1 MIRSLYSGV
10 SGLKSHQTKMD
21 VIGNNISNVNT
32 TAFKSKSINFSDM
45 LYQTTQGATA
55 PNPEKNIAGINP
67 RQIGLGVKTAAIS
80 SSITTEGST
89 QTTGN
94 PFDLKLTGEAFFIVN
109 DGTNTYFTRDGAFAV
124 DAAGYLAM
132 SGTGYNV
139 MGWTNIA
146 EDGSVIKD
154 NVKPIKVLDAAS
166 KSYDAAATTQAYIAG
181 ILDKNDKNLETDDGK
196 ITTLQIYDKRGYA
209 YNLRM
214 GIKPATGQTVSTKN
228 ITNIERKYNLPAK
241 LYKIDNSVGTFKFA
255 DGSVV
260 TSTDMPEGLYEA
272 LMQEASVKRGT
283 TLGVDTT
290 VNANTIGITD
300 ATSLDAFLT
309 AKGITLDSSSD
320 IYKELAKGTFTV
332 DFKGATAYST
342 DGTRDG
348 IIDISDA
355 VADTLGASAV
365 STSTLTN
372 PDDST
377 VTPTGIAVDVTDFVV
392 TQKIPSDDS
401 GTTYSLLYKKNGT
414 DTSVDP
420 MVYEDWAKLLAYD
433 MNPAKIAEYTTTE
446 NITKTEILEGQYQV
460 SLLSMTDSENKNVDI
475 TNLNNP
481 VYNLV
486 YNTADGSFNY
496 VGAAGSKNFTLNLSQ
511 LGDNFENLTVD
522 MSTSK
527 NVDNNG
533 SSTISGTSGDLDGN
547 NAGRKVGE
555 LTGVSISTDG
565 MIYATYSNSQT
576 RVLGQIAVATFANAS
591 GLANVGDNCYESTQ
605 NSGAFDGI
613 GVDIKASGTGY
624 MTSGC
629 LEMSNVDLSNE
640 FTNMITTQR
649 GFQANSRIITVSD
662 TLLEELTNLKR

>member
-1 MIRSLYSGV
+1 MMRSLYSGV

-55 PNPEKNIAGINP
+55 PNPDKNIAGINP

-109 DGTNTYFTRDGAFAV
+109 DGTNTYFTRDGSFAV

-181 ILDKNDKNLETDDGK
+181 ILDKNDKNLATDDGK

-209 YNLRM
+209 YNLRL
-214 GIKPATGQTVSTKN
+214 GITPVVNNITSTKN
-228 ITNIERKYNLPAK
+228 VTNTERKYDLPGSIG
-241 LYKIDNSVGTFKFA
+241 LVDNSTFTFNVMDGTTVGEELTSSLVPSALLEAIKTEALVSQPADGTAKTVNVTLNDTFFGTYGDRDQLLQSASNLYGKTIQVSYSGGTAYMAYKEAGGSGNANNTALGIVDITAAAINDIYGTAIGTTIGSSVDLPTGQSLVANQKTYSDGTDPQYEFHTNVGTTNTPINYTYEQLA
-255 DGSVV
+255 SLLAMDGS
-260 TSTDMPEGLYEA
+260 PE
-272 LMQEASVKRGT
+272 
-283 TLGVDTT
+283 
-290 VNANTIGITD
+290 I
-300 ATSLDAFLT
+300 
-309 AKGITLDSSSD
+309 
-320 IYKELAKGTFTV
+320 
-332 DFKGATAYST
+332 
-342 DGTRDG
+342 
-348 IIDISDA
+348 
-355 VADTLGASAV
+355 VA
-365 STSTLTN
+365 
-372 PDDST
+372 
-377 VTPTGIAVDVTDFVV
+377 
-392 TQKIPSDDS
+392 Q
-401 GTTYSLLYKKNGT
+401 
-414 DTSVDP
+414 
-420 MVYEDWAKLLAYD
+420 
-433 MNPAKIAEYTTTE
+433 YTTTE
-446 NITKTEILEGQYQV
+446 DTVTTETIEGQYKV